1 MCWVLLMT
9 LWMPLLNYARSYQP
23 LAIQVKS
30 WVHDPLC
37 VYSLGLNRAQIAGLS
52 FHANLKM
59 VDFEKNKS
67 AKNCEWLIANPATI
81 QKKSAGI
88 DPENWAKVRVIRRP
102 ADKREDIVMYQRT
115 ASKTNE

>member
-1 MCWVLLMT
+1 
-9 LWMPLLNYARSYQP
+9 MPLLNYARSYQP
-23 LAIQVKS
+23 LAMQVKS
-30 WVHDPLC
+30 LVHDPLC

-67 AKNCEWLIANPATI
+67 ATTCEWLIANPATLRI
-81 QKKSAGI
+81 KPAAL
-88 DPENWAKVRVIRRP
+88 DPANWAKVRVIRRP

>member
-1 MCWVLLMT
+1 M
-9 LWMPLLNYARSYQP
+9 
-23 LAIQVKS
+23 
-30 WVHDPLC
+30 HDPLC

-59 VDFEKNKS
+59 VDFEKNNS
-67 AKNCEWLIANPATI
+67 AKNCEWLIANPAKI
-81 QKKSAGI
+81 QKKPAGI

-102 ADKREDIVMYQRT
+102 ADKREDIVIYQRT

>member
-1 MCWVLLMT
+1 
-9 LWMPLLNYARSYQP
+9 MPLLNYARSYQP

-59 VDFEKNKS
+59 VDFEKNNS
-67 AKNCEWLIANPATI
+67 AKNCEWLIANPATLRI
-81 QKKSAGI
+81 NPGALNPVSWVKLRI
-88 DPENWAKVRVIRRP
+88 IRRP

>member
-1 MCWVLLMT
+1 
-9 LWMPLLNYARSYQP
+9 MPLLNYARSYQP

>member
-1 MCWVLLMT
+1 M
-9 LWMPLLNYARSYQP
+9 
-23 LAIQVKS
+23 QVKS

-37 VYSLGLNRAQIAGLS
+37 VYSLGLNRDQIAGLS

-67 AKNCEWLIANPATI
+67 VTTCEWLIANPATL
-81 QKKSAGI
+81 GI
-88 DPENWAKVRVIRRP
+88 NPAALDPENWAKVRVIRRP